1 LFVRIALR
9 DKLRALEVPGFVRLV
24 SFNSQPFPLPEDDIN
39 RMRDALSKGVL
50 AEPYPYLTAGTKV
63 EIHRGPLQ
71 GMSGILIRRQ
81 NKYRVVISVDLI
93 MRAMAVEVDAADVS
107 PLRKNFGH
115 SAISSNARLSSISMQ
130 AAVQP
135 AAE

>member
-1 LFVRIALR
+1 
-9 DKLRALEVPGFVRLV
+9 
-24 SFNSQPFPLPEDDIN
+24 
-39 RMRDALSKGVL
+39 MRDALSKGVL

-107 PLRKNFGH
+107 PLRKNFSH